1 MLKGLK
7 IDHNGK
13 SVICYIED
21 FSDELKS
28 EIRSQ
33 LSGIYNGFHMVD
45 EDPIFYSYK
54 YTLNLFLYEFDKKS
68 SNIKKG
74 MIGEL
79 LSHVLLNIISKKL
92 TSISVYKN
100 KEENSIKKGFDIL
113 YYDKHNNSL
122 WYTEVKS
129 GKGKS
134 TKYNKVLLNR
144 SKNGISTML
153 QSKRQKLWDSA
164 LIDLQLVIKNG
175 INHKKIKNLLQMD
188 SPVSIS
194 SNDKKNVILIS
205 VLYYD
210 IKDMIL
216 LKSIEDFCKKT
227 IKEDLFNDV
236 IVFSIQKNT
245 YSKVITFLKKEA
257 KT

>member
-7 IDHNGK
+7 LCNNGK
-13 SVICYIED
+13 AVICYVED

-28 EIRSQ
+28 EIRNQ
-33 LSGIYNGFHMVD
+33 LSQIYNGFFIVD
-45 EDPIFYSYK
+45 EDPSFYSYK
-54 YTLNLFLYEFDKKS
+54 YTLDLFLNEFDKKS

-79 LSHVLLNIISKKL
+79 LSHILLNLLSTKL
-92 TSISVYKN
+92 SSISVYKN
-100 KEENSIKKGFDIL
+100 KEENSIKKGFDIV
-113 YYDKHNNSL
+113 YYDKNNDSL

-134 TKYNKVLLNR
+134 AQYNNVLLNR
-144 SKNGISTML
+144 SKVGISTML

-175 INHKKIKNLLQMD
+175 IDQRKIKTLLKKD
-188 SPVSIS
+188 SPVSAT

-210 IKDMIL
+210 VKDMIL
-216 LKSIEDFCKKT
+216 LKSVEDFCTKT
-227 IKEDLFNDV
+227 IKSNLFNDV

-245 YSKVITFLKKEA
+245 YSKVIAFLKKEA
-257 KT
+257 KI

>member
-7 IDHNGK
+7 LDNNGK
-13 SVICYIED
+13 CVICYIED
-21 FSDELKS
+21 FSDEFKL
-28 EIRSQ
+28 EIRNQ
-33 LSGIYNGFHMVD
+33 LSQIYNGFFIVD
-45 EDPIFYSYK
+45 EDPSFYSYK
-54 YTLNLFLYEFDKKS
+54 YTLDLFLNEFDKKS
-68 SNIKKG
+68 TNIKKG

-79 LSHVLLNIISKKL
+79 LSHIILNLLSTKL
-92 TSISVYKN
+92 SSISVYKN
-100 KEENSIKKGFDIL
+100 KEENSIKKGFDIV
-113 YYDKHNNSL
+113 YYDKNNDSL

-134 TKYNKVLLNR
+134 SKYNNVLLNR
-144 SKNGISTML
+144 SKVGISTML

-175 INHKKIKNLLQMD
+175 IDQSKIKTLLKKD
-188 SPVSIS
+188 SPISIS
-194 SNDKKNVILIS
+194 SNNKKNVILIS

-210 IKDMIL
+210 VKDAIL
-216 LKSIEDFCKKT
+216 LKSVEDFCAKT
-227 IKEDLFNDV
+227 VKSNLFNDV

-245 YSKVITFLKKEA
+245 YSKVISFLKKEA